1 MIFTGTWITPSDAWN
16 HGGNGTSCMVEAIMF
31 EGDVWARIVN
41 EHVVAR
47 LILAIRNFL
56 LQENGATE

>member
-1 MIFTGTWITPSDAWN
+1 
-16 HGGNGTSCMVEAIMF
+16 MVEAIMF